1 MRKDTMTTI
10 RRNSE
15 AVVEAEV
22 KSIRAT
28 TIANQEGIMNTDF
41 FAHQKLYIE
50 SFNFFRMGSPTYGYM
65 ADLIIFSMILV

>member
-1 MRKDTMTTI
+1 MKKDTMTTI

-15 AVVEAEV
+15 AEVEAEA

-28 TIANQEGIMNTDF
+28 TIADQEGIMNTDF

-50 SFNFFRMGSPTYGYM
+50 SFNFLEWGVPLM
-65 ADLIIFSMILV
+65 ATWQISSFSLWY